1 MNHDTEE
8 VDENS
13 IQLELM
19 ERKVQEQSIKI
30 KKMSK
35 NIRKQKLIKEGLLQ
49 IVNESGF
56 EDVIKKLE
64 EEVPI
69 IEKVDLDDDG
79 FRIKRNFSNLS
90 SKKVNTSNNKSVPE
104 ANKDDKKKLSFQ
116 ARRCSAPHKA
126 ENTAVSSKDPV
137 HPLNAGHIH
146 HSFHNE

>member
-64 EEVPI
+64 
-69 IEKVDLDDDG
+69 K
-79 FRIKRNFSNLS
+79 NM
-90 SKKVNTSNNKSVPE
+90 
-104 ANKDDKKKLSFQ
+104 
-116 ARRCSAPHKA
+116 
-126 ENTAVSSKDPV
+126 
-137 HPLNAGHIH
+137 
-146 HSFHNE
+146 